1 MPYAGRDVP
10 GLTRQLATYLAGVA
24 AQPLPRDVQERTKL
38 HLLDTLAAII
48 SGATLDAGQRAIGYV
63 RREGSATDATVIGGG
78 LTATSADAAF
88 ANGMSGHADETDDSH
103 PAGFHPGC
111 GIVAAALA
119 IAEREQS
126 SGTTLLRAIAAGYD
140 VGSRAALAA
149 MPRAARARGYS
160 VSSHAI
166 GGTFGAAPPPA
177 TQLALDVDQVC
188 CVLSYTAQQA
198 WGSRSYLRDA
208 HHVEK
213 AFVYG
218 GRTARAGVMAATM
231 VQRGFDAVPDVLD
244 GEFNYLD
251 AVGYGADRAALVDGL
266 GSRWEIMRTNIKRY
280 PVGSPILGVVEGF
293 NRLLRQQ
300 TIQAGSVKHV
310 ELTMP
315 ALSAQVV
322 NERDMP
328 NVNAQH
334 IAAVMLLDG
343 GLSVAA
349 SHDYQRMADPLVVE
363 LRRKIELCSGAA
375 EQGTSVRVELVDG
388 RVLVEHVQPTGGLPQ
403 PEDVQRKALELIG
416 PLTGERAA
424 RELIDQVLRMEE
436 VADARSLRPA
446 LLAIRAGGA

>member
-10 GLTRQLATYLAGVA
+10 SLTRQLATYLAGVA
-24 AQPLPRDVQERTKL
+24 EQPLPRDVQERTKL
-38 HLLDTLAAII
+38 HLLDTLAAIV
-48 SGATLDAGQRAIGYV
+48 SGATLDAGQRAIDYV
-63 RREGSATDATVIGGG
+63 RREGSADHATVIGGG
-78 LTATSADAAF
+78 LTATAADAAF

-103 PAGFHPGC
+103 PSGFHPGC
-111 GIVAAALA
+111 GIVSAALA
-119 IAEREQS
+119 IAEREQT

-140 VGSRAALAA
+140 TGSRAALAA
-149 MPRAARARGYS
+149 MPRAARAKGYS

-166 GGTFGAAPPPA
+166 GGTFGAAAAAA
-177 TQLALDVDQVC
+177 TQLALDADQLC

-251 AVGYGADRAALVDGL
+251 AVGYGADRPALVDGL
-266 GSRWEIMRTNIKRY
+266 GTRWEIMRTNIKRY
-280 PVGSPILGVVEGF
+280 PVGSPILGVVEGL

-300 TIQAGSVKHV
+300 PIPATSVERV

-322 NERDMP
+322 DERDMP

-343 GLSVAA
+343 GLSLAA
-349 SHDYQRMADPLVVE
+349 SHDYQRMRDPLV
-363 LRRKIELCSGAA
+363 LDMRRKISLSAGTA
-375 EQGTSVRVELVDG
+375 EQGTGIRIELTDG
-388 RVLVEHVQPTGGLPQ
+388 RTLAEQVQPVGATPVV
-403 PEDVQRKALELIG
+403 EDVVGKARELIG
-416 PLTGERAA
+416 PLAGERAA
-424 RELIDQVLRMEE
+424 SELIDQVLRMEE
-436 VADARSLRPA
+436 VADVRGLRPA
-446 LLAIRAGGA
+446 LLAIRA